1 MSDWTSW
8 LARWTEAGLIDP
20 ATAGRIRDYEQ
31 QHAGSTRLRWP
42 IVVALAFGALML
54 SGGVLLF
61 VAANWDA
68 LSPGQRF
75 AIVILL
81 VGGFHVAGALVSERF
96 PGMSSAL
103 HAIGTIALGGGIALA
118 GQIFN
123 LAEHWPSGIM
133 WWAVGAAAGWA
144 LLRQI
149 PQLLLLAILVPAWL
163 QSEWIVLDERV
174 SLTSARLMSSGLVL
188 LALAYFTAPGP
199 GRPSDV
205 RRALMWLGGIALLPA
220 ALFVA
225 LIYASGAASSDSTA
239 SRSQLILGWTL
250 ALALPLLVAFALRRV
265 AAWPMVAAMA
275 WLLVAHW
282 LGDQSGAVDAAVRS
296 TANVSLYGWWALGAI
311 GLVAWGVHDGRGE
324 RVNLGAVIFAATVIT
339 FYFSEVMDKMGRSA
353 SLVGFG
359 LLFLAGGWGFERI
372 RRRLILKAREASS

>member
-20 ATAGRIRDYEQ
+20 ATAGRIRDFEQ
-31 QHAGSTRLRWP
+31 QHVGSTRLRWP

-54 SGGVLLF
+54 AGGVLLF
-61 VAANWDA
+61 VAAHWDA

-81 VGGFHVAGALVSERF
+81 VGGFHVAGAVVSERF

-123 LAEHWPSGIM
+123 LAEHWPAGIL
-133 WWAVGAAAGWA
+133 WWAVGAVAGWV

-163 QSEWIVLDERV
+163 QSEWIVLVHERV
-174 SLTSARLMSSGLVL
+174 GSASGRLMASGLLL
-188 LALAYFTAPGP
+188 LALAYLTAPVP

-220 ALFVA
+220 ALSIA
-225 LIYASGAASSDSTA
+225 LIHASGAWPYDSTA
-239 SRSQLILGWTL
+239 IPAAHRILGWTL
-250 ALALPLLVAFALRRV
+250 ALALPILVAFALRRV
-265 AAWPMVAAMA
+265 DAWPMLAAVA
-275 WLLVAHW
+275 WLLVLLW
-282 LGDQSGAVDAAVRS
+282 LGDLSAK
-296 TANVSLYGWWALGAI
+296 VSLYGWWALGAI

-324 RVNLGAVIFAATVIT
+324 RVNLGAAIFAATVIT
-339 FYFSEVMDKMGRSA
+339 FYFSQVMDKLGRSA

-359 LLFLAGGWGFERI
+359 LLFLAGGWVLERI
-372 RRRLILKAREASS
+372 RRRLIQQARGASS